1 MTVIY
6 CNYTANS
13 KILCMYTFLQYMIKM
28 AHGHGLMS
36 LPNFQY
42 FRLHCSDMKAIK
54 LLNDQDVLVYD
65 RTRIKWNRDL
75 GSLRNFV
82 ENILGFTGAWKSTGG
97 KSKQF
102 ANSNSDV
109 IITWY
114 PGKLNSLT
122 FNGKNGEAV
131 KKALV
136 TIYRQ

>member
-1 MTVIY
+1 
-6 CNYTANS
+6 
-13 KILCMYTFLQYMIKM
+13 MYTTM

-36 LPNFQY
+36 LPNFRY

-82 ENILGFTGAWKSTGG
+82 ENILGFTGVWKSTGG

-102 ANSNSDV
+102 TNSNSDV

-136 TIYRQ
+136 TIIDNDCAMNANSSSDS